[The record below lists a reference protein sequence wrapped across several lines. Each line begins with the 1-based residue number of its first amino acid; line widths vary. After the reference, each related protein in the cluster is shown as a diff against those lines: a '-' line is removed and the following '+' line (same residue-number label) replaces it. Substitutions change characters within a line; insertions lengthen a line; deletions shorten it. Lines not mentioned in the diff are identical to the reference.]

1 MSRFTLSAERINPTD
16 DTSYLVGKESNN
28 SVAVVTRDH
37 DGLHCMRCSGKRASE
52 GVGQCAH
59 ILAVQELEKP
69 KAATYQQHTHA
80 LTELIEQAAR
90 EDDGNFFSG
99 AEVGEFVTAVRVT
112 MPNGQ
117 VVKLTIEI
125 IAEGK

>member
-1 MSRFTLSAERINPTD
+1 
-16 DTSYLVGKESNN
+16 
-28 SVAVVTRDH
+28 
-37 DGLHCMRCSGKRASE
+37 MR
-52 GVGQCAH
+52 
-59 ILAVQELEKP
+59 
-69 KAATYQQHTHA
+69 ATYQQHAHA

-99 AEVGEFVTAVRVT
+99 AQVGEFVTAVQVT

-117 VVKLTIEI
+117 VVKLTVEI